1 MLPQWDSPGD
11 DKALTGTLEL
21 GQSIVCVRERVI
33 IIGKPRKEL
42 GPDWLENTE
51 ELLRPRQVGIFF
63 SSN

>member
-21 GQSIVCVRERVI
+21 GQSIVRERVI

-42 GPDWLENTE
+42 GLENTE
-51 ELLRPRQVGIFF
+51 VLRRPRQVGIFF